1 MKLTEDEKMLLY
13 LYRKADSTKQCEAFR
28 ILDPRTV
35 ICSSISEWFQEV
47 RLLRNEIQGYKKT
60 EE

>member
-1 MKLTEDEKMLLY
+1 MKLTEDEEMLLY

-35 ICSSISEWFQEV
+35 ICSSVTEYFQQIM
-47 RLLRNEIQGYKKT
+47 LLRNEVQGNRKT
-60 EE
+60 GD